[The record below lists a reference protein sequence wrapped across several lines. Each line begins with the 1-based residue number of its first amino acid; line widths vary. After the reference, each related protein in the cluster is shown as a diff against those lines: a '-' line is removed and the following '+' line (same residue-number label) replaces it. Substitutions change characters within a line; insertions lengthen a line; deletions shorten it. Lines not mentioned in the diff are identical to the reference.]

1 MYGVFGLIE
10 SSEAGVFKRP
20 VDAIATFISEGNFR
34 FSDKGI
40 SLRAVDPSQIV
51 LVDCFID
58 KDSFQNYDLE
68 PTYVGVDVI
77 ELSKM
82 LARSM
87 PDDKLLMDVDDSEIT
102 LTLEGEFS
110 RKFHLPLIDVSEAEK
125 EVTIP
130 TQDFDA
136 KVQINARLFKE
147 ALKDAHLF
155 GSSVVLKV
163 KNNEFKIEAKGSQG
177 ALHTVS
183 KQGNLIQVHSN
194 MEAVSKYSLNFLTNV
209 IKEADNDSTV
219 LLEFKTDAPMK
230 VSYTIGR
237 AKMQY
242 YLAHMVI

>member
-1 MYGVFGLIE
+1 LIE
-10 SSEAGVFKRP
+10 SNEAGVFKRA

-58 KDSFQNYDLE
+58 KESFLHYDLE

-82 LARSM
+82 LSRSL
-87 PDDKLLMDVDDSEIT
+87 PDDRLLMNVDDNEIT

-125 EVTIP
+125 EISIP
-130 TQDFDA
+130 SQDFDA

-177 ALHTVS
+177 ELHTVS
-183 KQGNLIQVHSN
+183 RQGKLIHARSKV
-194 MEAVSKYSLNFLTNV
+194 EATSKYSLNFLANV

-230 VSYTIGR
+230 ISYAIGR